1 MINRG
6 KLLQTVII
14 FLRVISLNGNIQVSN
29 EDSPRSAGGYFIKM
43 SEIPYRKPQKAFH
56 PRSEKV
62 GLSGTGMNFPP
73 ATRLLLAF
81 VLITLG
87 ILGRTIFHLGD
98 NIEFVTSSTLLAASF
113 LGFRWAVIVP
123 LVIMAVS
130 DFIIGNTLI
139 FLFTWSAYLLTG
151 LLGFFFLTKKSGII
165 NHVFK
170 ATGTGIISS
179 IIFYLWTNF
188 GVWLLDSFGMYSDN
202 LSGLLDSYIMGIP
215 FFKANLYGNLI
226 FVPLSF
232 FIFHLCLS
240 LQSERSSL
248 KKILFSN

>member
-1 MINRG
+1 MSNKFG
-6 KLLQTVII
+6 KISKLDRLN
-14 FLRVISLNGNIQVSN
+14 FSPARRV
-29 EDSPRSAGGYFIKM
+29 
-43 SEIPYRKPQKAFH
+43 
-56 PRSEKV
+56 
-62 GLSGTGMNFPP
+62 
-73 ATRLLLAF
+73 LLAF
-81 VLITLG
+81 VLIVLG
-87 ILGRTIFHLGD
+87 ILGRTVFQIGE
-98 NIEFVTSSTLLAASF
+98 NIEFVTSASLLAASF
-113 LGFRWAVIVP
+113 LGLRWAVIVP

-165 NHVFK
+165 NHVLK
-170 ATGTGIISS
+170 ATGTGVISS

-188 GVWLLDSFGMYSDN
+188 GVWALDSFGMYPDD
-202 LSGLLDSYIMGIP
+202 LSGLIQSYIMGIP

-232 FIFHLCLS
+232 FIFHLCLY
-240 LQSERSSL
+240 LQSEKSSL